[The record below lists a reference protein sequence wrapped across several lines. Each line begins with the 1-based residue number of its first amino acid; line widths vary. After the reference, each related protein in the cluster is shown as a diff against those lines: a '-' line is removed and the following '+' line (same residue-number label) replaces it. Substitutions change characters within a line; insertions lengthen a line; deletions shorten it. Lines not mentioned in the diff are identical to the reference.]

1 MAGKEKPN
9 PKNKPVAPEVEPS
22 PFAPAQIK
30 KFVKEVKVEF
40 GKIVWPDKKMT
51 MGLAGIVIV
60 MTVIISL
67 YLGSVDMVLGKIIS
81 SFL

>member
-1 MAGKEKPN
+1 MASKEKPN
-9 PKNKPVAPEVEPS
+9 PKNKSGMAEAEPS
-22 PFAPAQIK
+22 PFSPVQIK
-30 KFVKEVKVEF
+30 QFLKEVKVEF

-60 MTVIISL
+60 MTIVISL
-67 YLGSVDMVLGKIIS
+67 YLGSVDMILGKVIS